1 MSAGKKMPL
10 EIGLIVGGYLKMEL
24 KDYVEKIEIVGS
36 VRRKKAE
43 IGDVEVL
50 FIPKYDNIIPEGE
63 FFETNTNLAD
73 LFLQEKLETW
83 MLHKRLDIKGAQRWG
98 EKLKLAEFGID
109 KIPLDLFACTQETWI
124 CNYVM
129 RTGGKE
135 SNTQIAMAAQKKG
148 WEWRSTGIG
157 FIDAETKEIAFIPKT
172 ERELFEA
179 VGLPYLPPEER
190 K

>member
-1 MSAGKKMPL
+1 MSSGKKMPL
-10 EIGLIVGGYLKMEL
+10 EIGIIVGGYLKMEL
-24 KDYVEKIEIVGS
+24 EKYVERIEIVGS

-50 FIPKYDNIIPEGE
+50 YIPKFDNIIPEGE
-63 FFETNTNLAD
+63 FFETNSNLVD
-73 LFLQEKLETW
+73 LFLNKKLETW

-109 KIPLDLFACTQETWI
+109 KIPVDLFACTHDTWI
-124 CNYVM
+124 CNFVM

-135 SNTQIAMAAQKKG
+135 SNTKIAMAAQKKG
-148 WEWRSTGIG
+148 WKWESTGVG
-157 FIDAETKEIAFIPKT
+157 FIDAITKKTVCIPKT
-172 ERELFEA
+172 EQELFEA
-179 VGLPYLPPEER
+179 VGLPYLPPEQR